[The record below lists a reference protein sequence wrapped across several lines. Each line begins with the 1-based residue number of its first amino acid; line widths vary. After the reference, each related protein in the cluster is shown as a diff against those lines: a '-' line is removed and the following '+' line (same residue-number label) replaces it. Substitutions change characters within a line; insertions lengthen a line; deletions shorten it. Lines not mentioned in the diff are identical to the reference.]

1 MVQRGMLLKR
11 LSFIIFCGEFDQYHQ
26 YLPDIQERLA
36 ESIRQ
41 LQVWKDFYVSHRGL
55 YDFLCK
61 LLLIYT
67 LKSKNT

>member
-55 YDFLCK
+55 YDFLYK